1 MHKLPTLVSALL
13 LDICSPLGIVNEL
26 AVHVPTILFT
36 PVPADGV
43 KGKTWGPSTASSAV
57 RARPALMQQP
67 VSSAAAA
74 VAAAAAAA
82 PEAESRWS
90 QSAPSL
96 EKRNLAALP
105 SVTSVP
111 EIGKKYTPLLLC

>member
-1 MHKLPTLVSALL
+1 M
-13 LDICSPLGIVNEL
+13 
-26 AVHVPTILFT
+26 LFT

-82 PEAESRWS
+82 APSEAESRWS

-96 EKRNLAALP
+96 EKRNLSALP
-105 SVTSVP
+105 SVSLSP
-111 EIGKKYTPLLLC
+111 FSPLSPPQYPSQ

>member
-1 MHKLPTLVSALL
+1 M
-13 LDICSPLGIVNEL
+13 
-26 AVHVPTILFT
+26 
-36 PVPADGV
+36 
-43 KGKTWGPSTASSAV
+43 KGKTWGPSTGSSVV
-57 RARPALMQQP
+57 RARPALMQQQQP
-67 VSSAAAA
+67 ASGAAAA
-74 VAAAAAAA
+74 VAAAAATA

>member
-1 MHKLPTLVSALL
+1 M
-13 LDICSPLGIVNEL
+13 
-26 AVHVPTILFT
+26 
-36 PVPADGV
+36 
-43 KGKTWGPSTASSAV
+43 KGKTWGPSTGSSVV
-57 RARPALMQQP
+57 RARPALMQQQQP
-67 VSSAAAA
+67 ASGAAAA
-74 VAAAAAAA
+74 VAAAAAATA

-111 EIGKKYTPLLLC
+111 EIGKKDTRLIMLQGRGPCIKLKISYVTEDSFSAVLCQTNIFF